1 MVRAAKED
9 MEVDKVGAKTGK
21 GKETGIEGK
30 AGGALMGVH
39 EFCGAVSEDLYG
51 TCTMYM

>member
-1 MVRAAKED
+1 MDKGANMAVK
-9 MEVDKVGAKTGK
+9 VDKVGAKTGK

-39 EFCGAVSEDLYG
+39 KFCGAVSEDLYG